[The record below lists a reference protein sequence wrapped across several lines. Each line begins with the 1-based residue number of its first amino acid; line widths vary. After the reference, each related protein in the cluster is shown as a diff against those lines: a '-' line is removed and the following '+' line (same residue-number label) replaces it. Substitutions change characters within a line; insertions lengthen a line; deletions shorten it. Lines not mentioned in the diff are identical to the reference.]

1 MKLPFAF
8 AAAVLSVA
16 LGSAPSSRQQVVP
29 ERSLGRFLATR
40 FGFSAAQIAA
50 VRAGRPIAVNMPSSL
65 DREVAVAGAIHIDA
79 TAERLVA
86 LLQDVERLES
96 GTGFLRTRRISDPPR
111 LEDFA
116 DLELPAA
123 DVKALRKCRP
133 GNCDVKLGQG
143 AFDLLK
149 QIDWRAADA
158 TAQVNALARRTA
170 LEYVEAYRKGGNG
183 ELAIYRDSKRPQFI
197 AEEFADMVARTR
209 LLPDMLPELADFLLR
224 YPAVRRPEGT
234 SDFFYWSLADFG
246 LKPVLRLNHVV
257 VYPTGEPI
265 ATRYAV
271 AVKQLYA
278 SHYFHTAL
286 EIRAVVDDAAR
297 PGKASYLVMMN
308 MARSDGLTGM
318 FGGLV
323 KSKALSGS
331 REGLE
336 KALGAIRRLSESE
349 KQAPAQAPFVPDS
362 FSILVVGK

>member
-1 MKLPFAF
+1 MKLPIALL
-8 AAAVLSVA
+8 AIVA
-16 LGSAPSSRQQVVP
+16 GVTVGSALPFGQQPVA
-29 ERSLGRFLATR
+29 ERSLGHFLSTS
-40 FGFSAAQIAA
+40 FGFTAAQVAS
-50 VRAGRPIAVNMPSSL
+50 VRAGRPVAVNMPSSL

-86 LLQDVERLES
+86 LLQDVEQLES
-96 GTGFLRTRRISDPPR
+96 GPGFLRTRRLSDPPR

-133 GNCDVKLGQG
+133 GDCDVKLGQG
-143 AFDLLK
+143 AFDLLE

-158 TAQVNALARRTA
+158 TAQVNALARRIA
-170 LEYVEAYRKGGNG
+170 LGYVEAYRKGGNG
-183 ELAIYRDSKRPQFI
+183 ELAIYRDSERPQFI
-197 AEEFADMVARTR
+197 AGEFAEMVARTR
-209 LLPDMLPELADFLLR
+209 LLPDMLPELADFLLH
-224 YPAVRRPEGT
+224 YPAARRPEGS

-257 VYPTGEPI
+257 VYRTGEPI
-265 ATRYAV
+265 ATRYVV

-297 PGKASYLVMMN
+297 PGKACYLVMMN
-308 MARSDGLTGM
+308 MARSDGLSGM

-323 KSKALSGS
+323 KSKAVNGS
-331 REGLE
+331 RGGLVT
-336 KALGAIRRLSESE
+336 ALRAIKRLSEAGQPSN
-349 KQAPAQAPFVPDS
+349 
-362 FSILVVGK
+362 